1 MNKLAIITGASRGI
15 GKHAAHY
22 FAEQGFDLAL
32 IARNE
37 SLLNKV
43 SKELTEKFAIKT
55 TVFALDV
62 SDYEAVSKCS
72 KYLASRYQTIDILFN
87 NAGLWFLGS
96 SAIGPDE
103 FNAMIDVNL
112 RGIYN
117 MVHAIVPYMKKQQS
131 GYIFNMA
138 SYAGKR
144 PVARSGA
151 YCMTKYGVVG
161 YSQSLSLELNQDN
174 IKVTAICPSVID
186 TDMTKMMPD
195 FPDEEKILCQDVIET
210 IHYLLQLSPKV
221 YIDEVILKSSFLLK
235 KSNE

>member
-1 MNKLAIITGASRGI
+1 MSKLAIITGANRGI
-15 GKHAAHY
+15 GKHAAYY

-32 IARNE
+32 IARNKA
-37 SLLNKV
+37 LLTKV
-43 SKELTEKFAIKT
+43 STELTDKFAIKT
-55 TVFALDV
+55 SVFALDV

-72 KYLASRYQTIDILFN
+72 KYLASHYPTIDVLFN
-87 NAGLWFLGS
+87 SAGLWFFGS
-96 SAIGPDE
+96 SAIEPDE
-103 FNAMIDVNL
+103 FNAMVDVNL

-117 MVHAIVPYMKKQQS
+117 MVHALVPYMKKQQS

-161 YSQSLSLELNQDN
+161 FSQSLSLELCQDN

-186 TDMTKMMPD
+186 TDMTKMLPD
-195 FPDEEKILCQDVIET
+195 FPDEEKILCQDIIET
-210 IHYLLQLSPKV
+210 VHYLLQLSPQV

-235 KSNE
+235 KLKE

>member
-1 MNKLAIITGASRGI
+1 MSKLAIVTGASRGI

-32 IARNE
+32 IARNK
-37 SLLNKV
+37 SLLTQV
-43 SKELTEKFAIKT
+43 SNELTEKFAIKAS
-55 TVFALDV
+55 VFALDV
-62 SDYEAVSKCS
+62 SDYKAVSKCS
-72 KYLASRYQTIDILFN
+72 KYLVTHYQTIDVLFN
-87 NAGLWFLGS
+87 NAGLWFPGS
-96 SAIGPDE
+96 SAIEPDE
-103 FNAMIDVNL
+103 FNTMIDVNL
-112 RGIYN
+112 RGVYN
-117 MVHAIVPYMKKQQS
+117 MVHAIVPHMKKQQS

-161 YSQSLSLELNQDN
+161 YSQSLSLELNEDN

-186 TDMTKMMPD
+186 TDMTKVMPD

-210 IHYLLQLSPKV
+210 IHYLLQLSPKAYV
-221 YIDEVILKSSFLLK
+221 DEVVLKSSFLLRK
-235 KSNE
+235 LNE